1 VIPSRFVP
9 AFSPSTI
16 QQFDAVAKR
25 LAIRSPL
32 FFRSAY
38 TAYVVEN
45 ERRTFAP
52 IVVVDPAKI
61 TRWWCSC
68 NEQLRFGDLCRHLA
82 AVLAT
87 SSNADGQ
94 LTNERYEAS
103 FWRSVGFE
111 SFTEGRQVAEPPHDK
126 REDLLRKYVMTDQEL
141 ELLRRGAGSTRTKW
155 ESSAWYRWSKEQ
167 FIRFGDGE
175 GAMLSI
181 RDGGAQLALGDSEL
195 VIPKSAVEYVISA
208 GDGAI
213 ARTSGFALAPES
225 LTPSLRLELTPA
237 FALKLVPV
245 VIDSIGTIHERAS
258 LARFG
263 RWLLLD
269 ETFATLR
276 DVPLLFG
283 DSGARGQAA
292 LFEVRP
298 TTGLPFDRETLIPES
313 EVFAFVSKH
322 RHALSLMP
330 RELVPQQLRDARF
343 FEEKDEVS
351 YDFAPAT
358 SELLDVDVVL
368 HCGGELIPAADIAAA
383 RKEKKHVLVRGNV
396 WIDVADAQFAWLDA
410 TRFYGAGRMLL
421 TKLEYLRVRSLVRGK
436 AVFRGDEATE
446 AVFRVFDDLH
456 DASAAPTPAALGID
470 LYGYQQTGY
479 HWLWLL
485 QQNGFGGLLCDDM
498 GLGKTHQAMALIRAL
513 CHPERSEGSGREGH
527 ATDDSPSLTLG
538 TTPSILIVCPTS
550 VIDHWREKLARYLPD
565 IPFTIHYG
573 AGRGVR
579 RDARL
584 IVTSYGVLRSDLE
597 RLRARTF
604 DLLIVDEIQTIKN
617 PDTATHQA
625 LRAIDRRIAIGLT
638 GTPVENHERELK
650 TLVDFVVPGYLPATV
665 NDRRLLQR
673 LVRPFVLRR
682 TKAQVLPELPP
693 KIVDKR
699 YCELTPEQR
708 AIYRSVIE
716 SRAEPLRA
724 QLRAGAKIPYIHVFA
739 ALNYL
744 KQICNH
750 PASLRGPLGADV
762 PSGKWELFTE
772 LLDECMTSGLKVVV
786 FSQYLSMLELI
797 EQHLD
802 RNNIGFASIKG
813 ATRERGAEVKRFRD
827 DPECRVFTASLRAA
841 GVGIDLTSAS
851 VVIHYDR
858 WWNQAREDQ
867 ATDRVH
873 RLGQNK
879 GVQVIKLITR
889 HTLEEKID
897 ALVESKAALAHD
909 LIQTDDPSLVKQ
921 FTPEELDQLLGWD
934 E

>member
-1 VIPSRFVP
+1 MIPSRFVP
-9 AFSPSTI
+9 AFSASTI

-111 SFTEGRQVAEPPHDK
+111 SFTEGRQVAEPPLDK
-126 REDLLRKYVMTDQEL
+126 REELLRKYVMTEQEL

-167 FIRFGDGE
+167 FIRFGDGD

-181 RDGGAQLALGDSEL
+181 RDGGVQLALGDSEL

-213 ARTSGFALAPES
+213 ARASGFTLAPES
-225 LTPSLRLELTPA
+225 LTPSLRLELTPS

-245 VIDSIGTIHERAS
+245 IIDAIGNVHERAS
-258 LARFG
+258 LPRFG
-263 RWLLLD
+263 RWFLLD

-283 DSGARGQAA
+283 DSAARGQAA
-292 LFEVRP
+292 LFDVRP
-298 TTGLPFDRETLIPES
+298 TTGLPFDRETLIQES
-313 EVFAFVSKH
+313 EIFAFVSKH

-330 RELVPQQLRDARF
+330 RELVPQPLRDARF

-368 HCGGELIPAADIAAA
+368 HCGGESIPAADIAAA
-383 RKEKKHVLVRGNV
+383 RKEKKQILLRGNV

-498 GLGKTHQAMALIRAL
+498 GLGKTHQAMALVRAMTKQN
-513 CHPERSEGSGREGH
+513 SD
-527 ATDDSPSLTLG
+527 AA
-538 TTPSILIVCPTS
+538 ILIVCPTS

-565 IPFTIHYG
+565 IPFAIHYG
-573 AGRGVR
+573 AGRSVR

-693 KIVDKR
+693 KILDKR

-797 EQHLD
+797 EQHLE
-802 RNNIGFASIKG
+802 RNNIGFA
-813 ATRERGAEVKRFRD
+813 
-827 DPECRVFTASLRAA
+827 
-841 GVGIDLTSAS
+841 
-851 VVIHYDR
+851 
-858 WWNQAREDQ
+858 
-867 ATDRVH
+867 
-873 RLGQNK
+873 
-879 GVQVIKLITR
+879 
-889 HTLEEKID
+889 
-897 ALVESKAALAHD
+897 
-909 LIQTDDPSLVKQ
+909 
-921 FTPEELDQLLGWD
+921 
-934 E
+934 